1 LFERSPYMSEK
12 PVRTRPCEVCGKPIE
27 ALRLEAVPDTRLC
40 EEHGRQVNEFIYVR
54 QERVVRGKES
64 SLKGTG
70 IEITQKKSR
79 NTAAIKKLREA
90 YRNSGPA

>member
-1 LFERSPYMSEK
+1 MNERPA
-12 PVRTRPCEVCGKPIE
+12 RTRPCEVCGNPIE
-27 ALRLEAVPDTRLC
+27 PLRLEAIPDTRLC

-79 NTAAIKKLREA
+79 NTSASEKLRDT
-90 YRNSGPA
+90 YRNSRPG

>member
-1 LFERSPYMSEK
+1 MTEK
-12 PVRTRPCEVCGKPIE
+12 PARTRPCEVCGNAIE

-40 EEHGRQVNEFIYVR
+40 EEHGKQVNEFIYVR

-79 NTAAIKKLREA
+79 NTAAIEKLRDA
-90 YRNSGPA
+90 YRK